1 MAGMFGDKPL
11 EMLIPIVIFVAAIIG
26 FAFLTAG

>member
-11 EMLIPIVIFVAAIIG
+11 EMLVPIAIFVAAIIT
-26 FAFLTAG
+26 FAFLMAG

>member
-11 EMLIPIVIFVAAIIG
+11 EMLIPIAIFVAAVIG